1 MKSFIKKH
9 RTLYIII
16 SIVLLSWYISNYWLQ
31 FALIQGDSM
40 LPSYHNWQL
49 VFIDKHT
56 KEYDYGDVIVFTNDT
71 LSATLTKRII
81 ALPGDI
87 VQIQDGIVYVNQT
100 PSSLIREKEK
110 LSYSGIAVS
119 PITLAA
125 DEYFVLGDNY
135 EESKDSRFEEIG
147 CVKQET
153 ILGKI
158 LN

>member
-1 MKSFIKKH
+1 
-9 RTLYIII
+9 
-16 SIVLLSWYISNYWLQ
+16 
-31 FALIQGDSM
+31 M

-81 ALPGDI
+81 ALPGDT
-87 VQIQDGIVYVNQT
+87 VQIQDGFVYVNQT
-100 PSSLIREKEK
+100 PSSLIPQHTK
-110 LSYSGIAVS
+110 LSYSGIAAS

-158 LN
+158 FN

>member
-1 MKSFIKKH
+1 
-9 RTLYIII
+9 
-16 SIVLLSWYISNYWLQ
+16 
-31 FALIQGDSM
+31 M

-56 KEYDYGDVIVFTNDT
+56 KEYDYGDVIVFTNDA
-71 LSATLTKRII
+71 LAATLTKRII
-81 ALPGDI
+81 ALPGDT

-110 LSYSGIAVS
+110 LSYSGIAAS